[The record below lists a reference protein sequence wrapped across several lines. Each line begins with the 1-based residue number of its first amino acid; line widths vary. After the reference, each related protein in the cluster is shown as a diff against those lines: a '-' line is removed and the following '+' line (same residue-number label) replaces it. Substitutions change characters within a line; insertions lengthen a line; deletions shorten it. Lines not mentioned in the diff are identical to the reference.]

1 MKVSISNRDIIRLAA
16 PISFAL
22 LIPQISFLTNT
33 AFLGRFGERELGVNG
48 VAGIFYLML
57 SMIGYG
63 LSIGLQIQMARR
75 VGERNNDGV
84 AKIFSNGIRLAVF
97 MALALMVLSLWLT
110 PIIFGLSLH
119 DSNNIYLTINYLY
132 IRVWGLPFLLLSQ
145 LINAFFIAT
154 NRSRLLIYGYLVSAL
169 VNILFDY
176 TLIFGHFGFPR
187 MGLTGAAIASIIAEF
202 ASFVVTYGIF
212 YFKRFYRQYP
222 VHLYAA
228 FDFKLSKRAF
238 KVSVP
243 LIVQFLFSIGGWQIF
258 FIFVEHLGD
267 IDLAASQMLRSL
279 FGIIGAITWAFASA
293 TSTMVSNT
301 IGQRKQNEVLGL
313 IFKIAKLSAFF
324 TAIVCIPL
332 LLFPHQFL
340 SLYTNDANLLNF
352 AIPSMRVIVCATLIM
367 CVSTVVFNGVV
378 GTGNTLV
385 NLTMEIAS
393 VGAYLLYCYI
403 VIQRMRSPLY
413 ICWMSEFVYWT
424 SLITISMIYLKSGRW
439 KGKKI

>member
-1 MKVSISNRDIIRLAA
+1 MKVSISNRDIIKLAA
-16 PISFAL
+16 PISLAL

-33 AFLGRFGERELGVNG
+33 AFLGRYGERELGVNG
-48 VAGIFYLML
+48 VGGIFYLML

-84 AKIFSNGIRLAVF
+84 AKILSNGMRLSVF
-97 MALALMVLSLWLT
+97 IALALMVLSLWLT

-145 LINAFFIAT
+145 LINAFFISI
-154 NRSRLLIYGYLVSAL
+154 NRSRFLIYGYSASAL
-169 VNILFDY
+169 MNILFDY
-176 TLIFGHFGFPR
+176 TLIFGNFGFPR
-187 MGLTGAAIASIIAEF
+187 MGLAGAAIASIIAEF
-202 ASFVVTYGIF
+202 ASFIIMYGIF
-212 YFKRFYRQYP
+212 YFKQFYRQYP

-228 FDFKLSKRAF
+228 FDFKLSKRTF

-243 LIVQFLFSIGGWQIF
+243 LIVQFLFSIGGWQVF

-267 IDLAASQMLRSL
+267 IDLAASQILRSL

-301 IGQRKQNEVLGL
+301 IGQRKQREVLGL
-313 IFKIAKLSAFF
+313 IYKIAKLSLFF
-324 TAIVCIPL
+324 TAIVCVPL

-340 SLYTNDANLLNF
+340 ALYTNDVNLLNF

-367 CVSTVVFNGVV
+367 SISTVAFNGVV
-378 GTGNTLV
+378 GTGNTLI
-385 NLTMEIAS
+385 NLTMEITS

-403 VIQRMRSPLY
+403 IIERLRSPLY
-413 ICWMSEFVYWT
+413 VCWMSEFVYWS
-424 SLITISMIYLKSGRW
+424 SLITASLIYLKSGRW